1 MQKNYAKQRLRTSN
15 IKKKDLSLKIKNLFT
30 DNDFLI
36 IERITN
42 KSNEKKYINQK
53 IKLTKKFQ
61 NLSKANKMQA
71 TKMYLNLVKSFLKPA
86 VLKFKNQEISQ
97 HHLEFLDLGLNFV
110 PSQGLHKIKD
120 GFTLL
125 ILCKK

>member
-1 MQKNYAKQRLRTSN
+1 MQKKYTKQRLRTSN

-30 DNDFLI
+30 GTDFVI

-61 NLSKANKMQA
+61 NLSKANLMQA

-86 VLKFKNQEISQ
+86 VLKFKKQEIYQ
-97 HHLEFLDLGLNFV
+97 HLNLGLKFV

-120 GFTLL
+120 CFTFL